1 MATSAIIML
10 ILGLLSVAAT
20 ATGIGVNMQQT
31 QKTNE
36 TNYKIAQETN
46 ASNVEQANL
55 AYQRSLPINQVRN
68 LQDAGY
74 SRIGALQSLSG
85 AGSYTAAPIQSAQM
99 QAPQVDLASMGSAL
113 DRLNNV
119 PANTEQMQLI
129 DAQRNAL
136 AVDTQTKLNQDKRNQ
151 ELHEFNIWRQ
161 GYDKNTALM
170 LDSASSKIANAL
182 IDSGK
187 TMQDFKDFES
197 MIRDLGLD
205 KDKDIRNLTYIAR
218 QQLEDGVRS
227 KFDTERARQAQENAN
242 RAALDVHNISEEQ
255 FRQIQLHN
263 KDFEDEKNARLKEYV
278 AREKAAILQQL
289 LSDSGIT
296 REQLEQD
303 IEFDKDEN
311 GNLTPKIRQTASE
324 NVNAFW
330 NRLLTYIPVRAL
342 AQILRIVLGK

>member
-55 AYQRSLPINQVRN
+55 AYQHSLPINQVRN

-74 SRIGALQSLSG
+74 SRIGALQALNG

-99 QAPQVDLASMGSAL
+99 QAPQADLASMGSAL

-119 PANTEQMQLI
+119 PANTEQFQLI
-129 DAQRNAL
+129 NAQRKAL
-136 AVDTQTKLNQDKRNQ
+136 AVDTQTKLNQEKRNQ
-151 ELHEFNIWRQ
+151 ELHEFNMWRQ

-170 LDSASSKIANAL
+170 LDNASSKVANAL

-187 TMQDFKDFES
+187 TIQDYKDFES
-197 MIRDLGLD
+197 MIRGLGL
-205 KDKDIRNLTYIAR
+205 
-218 QQLEDGVRS
+218 E
-227 KFDTERARQAQENAN
+227 
-242 RAALDVHNISEEQ
+242 
-255 FRQIQLHN
+255 
-263 KDFEDEKNARLKEYV
+263 
-278 AREKAAILQQL
+278 
-289 LSDSGIT
+289 
-296 REQLEQD
+296 
-303 IEFDKDEN
+303 
-311 GNLTPKIRQTASE
+311 
-324 NVNAFW
+324 
-330 NRLLTYIPVRAL
+330 
-342 AQILRIVLGK
+342 